1 MPTSS
6 SEYGRA
12 KFLVPD
18 LGHDPGVDLH
28 AKVSGS
34 FGEKYGIR
42 AIADALPSWYQTV
55 TGLGASATQNIVHN
69 FGLSLTS
76 NEIKVLIWKSGVL
89 QTIDQVQAD
98 FAITEVNSNTIAIQ
112 NITGSPIT
120 FSVMVFSFNVAHY
133 IGKKLPVYQGSGNG
147 IDTDEAGD
155 LYLGQSLATSILLGK
170 SGEYQQLV
178 GRAALAVVTDSTT
191 TGAAQTLPLPN
202 SSILRVTNAS
212 LESLAGVTAPTKDM
226 IIYLVNRTGAT
237 ITILNN
243 DSGATAANRFFTGTD
258 SPLAISANAAVAL
271 FYDVT
276 SSRWQV
282 LGTAGGAIDAG
293 IVQSQAAH
301 GFVAADI
308 GAPLRRTSGSFVK
321 AQANSASNAEIV
333 GFLKDIIDSD
343 NFTYVI
349 DGIIPNVGANV
360 LASVTDGTT
369 YYLSSATAG
378 ALSASEP
385 VTLGHI
391 SLPCAWAVGTSLVV
405 TRVRGLAI
413 GTTTGSFSDAS
424 FEVYDNL
431 DNTKKVA
438 FQVSGVTTATTRI
451 LTIPNADG
459 TIPLRDANN
468 TWSGTQD
475 FSAASVILP
484 TSATTINGLFFSLA
498 GPGDIT
504 LTSTGATNVTLPT
517 TGTLASLAGT
527 QTFSNKTFS
536 DRIDVTEVAAPAAPG
551 AGIVRTWA
559 GTDSSLNFRTDTNAG
574 EVLETQKVFNYLAKW
589 QTANEDIGTVVSGLT
604 ATGNRTSNQTQWGST
619 NTANLTIRRLSDILA
634 IRNSGYIYELYSP
647 SSSAAAGLFI
657 ESPMFDIATED
668 LTNPIKVFLR
678 SVGNILGHWDVQLIR
693 YNSSGTYVSASNLR
707 GGEATGMGSAGLPT
721 GSNSATFDR
730 LTLAWSAGDKAAI
743 RFRRTNANTTVYIK
757 DLQVSAHEVGFT
769 TTITAT
775 LSPIALGTG
784 FVDLTS
790 FTLEPGTWVISL
802 RGNMIV
808 TGAQRNTAF
817 ITDQSG
823 TNTGLSDYI
832 GVGDTRFC
840 CSSYDP
846 NTNNVV
852 QLVHPGLIVH
862 VSQNPKTFYLK
873 WQRYGNSIELFS
885 GETHITVRRIG

>member
-1 MPTSS
+1 
-6 SEYGRA
+6 
-12 KFLVPD
+12 
-18 LGHDPGVDLH
+18 
-28 AKVSGS
+28 
-34 FGEKYGIR
+34 
-42 AIADALPSWYQTV
+42 
-55 TGLGASATQNIVHN
+55 
-69 FGLSLTS
+69 
-76 NEIKVLIWKSGVL
+76 
-89 QTIDQVQAD
+89 
-98 FAITEVNSNTIAIQ
+98 
-112 NITGSPIT
+112 
-120 FSVMVFSFNVAHY
+120 
-133 IGKKLPVYQGSGNG
+133 
-147 IDTDEAGD
+147 
-155 LYLGQSLATSILLGK
+155 
-170 SGEYQQLV
+170 
-178 GRAALAVVTDSTT
+178 
-191 TGAAQTLPLPN
+191 
-202 SSILRVTNAS
+202 
-212 LESLAGVTAPTKDM
+212 
-226 IIYLVNRTGAT
+226 
-237 ITILNN
+237 
-243 DSGATAANRFFTGTD
+243 
-258 SPLAISANAAVAL
+258 
-271 FYDVT
+271 
-276 SSRWQV
+276 
-282 LGTAGGAIDAG
+282 
-293 IVQSQAAH
+293 
-301 GFVAADI
+301 
-308 GAPLRRTSGSFVK
+308 
-321 AQANSASNAEIV
+321 
-333 GFLKDIIDSD
+333 
-343 NFTYVI
+343 
-349 DGIIPNVGANV
+349 
-360 LASVTDGTT
+360 
-369 YYLSSATAG
+369 
-378 ALSASEP
+378 
-385 VTLGHI
+385 
-391 SLPCAWAVGTSLVV
+391 
-405 TRVRGLAI
+405 
-413 GTTTGSFSDAS
+413 
-424 FEVYDNL
+424 L